1 MGNLNSTIIR
11 LDIDNEQVETSPA
24 RRLQQ
29 KENLENWFDDE
40 LMFPWQIQ
48 NFTDTGYDIKID
60 F

>member
-11 LDIDNEQVETSPA
+11 LDIDNEQVETLPA